1 MNRHR
6 SLLLAVMLAACV
18 LAISAQ
24 VQAQVWPARPVRI
37 IVPFAPGG
45 GVDTVA
51 RLLAQRLGEQIG
63 SPFLVDNRP
72 GGGGVAGTTIVAKAV
87 ADGHTLLVSA
97 PEFSI
102 NPSMRGKLPYDPLRD
117 FSFVSQLT
125 EGQFLLAAHPS
136 VPVKT
141 VSQLIALAK
150 QQPGKL
156 NYGSS
161 GSGGINH
168 LAGALFQSM
177 AGIRWTH
184 IPFKGAGPSTAAL
197 LGGEIEFVIA
207 STTGLLEP
215 VRSGRLRGIAVTGSA
230 RFGELPDVP
239 TISESGVPGF
249 NVIGWYG
256 LYGPTGLP
264 AEIVQRLHAESRR
277 ALTQGEVAA
286 RLIRTGNTPVVSTPE
301 EFAAFIRVEIDK
313 WARVIKAEGI
323 SQAD

>member
-1 MNRHR
+1 MTRRR
-6 SLLLAVMLAACV
+6 SLSGAGLFLAGLLALPAC
-18 LAISAQ
+18 AQ
-24 VQAQVWPARPVRI
+24 GWPARPVRI

-51 RLLAQRLGEQIG
+51 RLLAQRLGEQTG
-63 SPFLVDNRP
+63 SPFIVDNRP
-72 GGGGVAGTTIVAKAV
+72 GGGGVAGTALVAKA
-87 ADGHTLLVSA
+87 AGDGYTLLVSA

-102 NPSMRGKLPYDPLRD
+102 NPGMRSKLPYDPFKD
-117 FSFVSQLT
+117 FTFVSQLT

-141 VSQLIALAK
+141 VGQLVALAK

-161 GSGGINH
+161 GTGGINH

-184 IPFKGAGPSTAAL
+184 VPFKGAGPSTAAL
-197 LGGEIEFVIA
+197 IGGEIEFVIA

-215 VRSGRLRGIAVTGSA
+215 VRAGRLRGIALTGSG
-230 RFGELPDVP
+230 RFSELPEVP
-239 TISESGVPGF
+239 TIAESGIPGY
-249 NVIGWYG
+249 NVSGWYG
-256 LYGPTGLP
+256 LYGPAGVP
-264 AEIVQRLHAESRR
+264 GEIVQRLHAEARR
-277 ALTQGEVAA
+277 ALTHPEVAS
-286 RLIRTGNTPVVSTPE
+286 RLVRTGNTPIVSTPE
-301 EFAAFIRVEIDK
+301 EFTAFIRAEIDK
-313 WARVIKAEGI
+313 WIRVIKAEGI